1 MSEITKEE
9 IAIMIEVQSKSVI
22 NLEKIAFS
30 LKATVDEQKI
40 LNTTQKKLLEEFT
53 TGTMVTKMDNIDK
66 IVTFNRN
73 LFSTIG
79 VVVIVAFVVIKALG
93 M

>member
-1 MSEITKEE
+1 MPEE
-9 IAIMIEVQSKSVI
+9 KMVYMCKDGKQFFSSIEACKHEQFIIVVR
-22 NLEKIAFS
+22 EK
-30 LKATVDEQKI
+30 
-40 LNTTQKKLLEEFT
+40 KKLLEEFT
-53 TGTMVTKMDNIDK
+53 TGVMVTKMDNIDK